1 MPLPSTWGVGT
12 KTCADS
18 DGNIS
23 KKWKRCWLETL
34 WIQCS
39 AKTREHLQFINNSIA
54 TISSIHHQSIDHILH
69 FATIVFN
76 HPHCQQQ
83 PSSSSQCPPPPPPY
97 HHHDPKI
104 IQTRSITLC
113 KQPPSLT
120 ALPSYIDSSSSQNR
134 FAQEY
139 NQQCAAIP
147 SYEYN
152 PRCSL
157 LLLLLLHTAATIYFY
172 FYFCIYNT
180 TATSSYSRCHHPL
193 HFTITNSSDHSLAGL
208 GFVVHL
214 KYGFRD
220 QCGMYAWWSLL
231 VDSETVEHHHH
242 LLHISW
248 REVLA

>member
-12 KTCADS
+12 KTCADC

-54 TISSIHHQSIDHILH
+54 TIRALTIYFTSPPSFSIIPIVNNNLHHH
-69 FATIVFN
+69 
-76 HPHCQQQ
+76 
-83 PSSSSQCPPPPPPY
+83 PPPY

-120 ALPSYIDSSSSQNR
+120 ALPSYIDSSSAQNR

-139 NQQCAAIP
+139 NQQYTAIP

-220 QCGMYAWWSLL
+220 QCGMYAWWSPL

>member
-1 MPLPSTWGVGT
+1 MFHATSFYMGSGDKNLRRFWWKHFKEV
-12 KTCADS
+12 KKMLI
-18 DGNIS
+18 GN
-23 KKWKRCWLETL
+23 TL
-34 WIQCS
+34 DPMLGQNQR
-39 AKTREHLQFINNSIA
+39 AF
-54 TISSIHHQSIDHILH
+54 TIHKQLNRHHQSIDHILH

-120 ALPSYIDSSSSQNR
+120 ALPPYIDSSSSQNR

-139 NQQCAAIP
+139 NQQCASIP

-193 HFTITNSSDHSLAGL
+193 HFTFTNSSDHSLAGL

-220 QCGMYAWWSLL
+220 QCGMYAWWSPL